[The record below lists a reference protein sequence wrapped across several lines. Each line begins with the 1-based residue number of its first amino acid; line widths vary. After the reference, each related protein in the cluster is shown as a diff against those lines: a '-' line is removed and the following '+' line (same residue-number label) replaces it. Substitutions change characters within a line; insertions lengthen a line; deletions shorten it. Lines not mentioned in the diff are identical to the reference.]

1 MLSMLII
8 GAAAM
13 VQAQTAPARPMGT
26 TRTDLQ
32 RHDLNDRGRE
42 VLQARVDFEAGAFFP
57 GHAHPGEE
65 IIYVIAGTLEYQ
77 VGGKPVRLKTG
88 DVLFVPKGTVH
99 SARNIGAEPAAELAT
114 YVLEKGKPLTVFAK

>member
-57 GHAHPGEE
+57 GHTHPGEE